1 MIPDAGWQT
10 IRQFIEDL
18 GYKAEIKTKGGTSIE
33 VQGGLHEQGVVVGL
47 GDGKLMLAYLKF
59 TMIPPPK
66 QVEPKIGT
74 TMPEVN
80 MNLETETIGLYSP
93 DALKMVEQRLKK
105 IIPAYT
111 KRPYDA

>member
-1 MIPDAGWQT
+1 MIPDAGWQA

-18 GYKAEIKTKGGTSIE
+18 GYKAEIKVKGGTAIA
-33 VQGGLHEQGVVVGL
+33 VQGGIHEQGVVVGL
-47 GDGKLMLAYLKF
+47 RDGKLMLAYLKF

-66 QVEPKIGT
+66 QVEPKIGIIV
-74 TMPEVN
+74 PEVN
-80 MNLETETIGLYSP
+80 MKLETATVGLSSP
-93 DALKMVEQRLKK
+93 DALKVLEQRLKK